1 MLIEYSFLLYW
12 VIKLT
17 ILSRVTWKMG
27 VKTVYRYLFSNEYY
41 ENTQGMLSKKI
52 ESTERLAL
60 SIEYY

>member
-1 MLIEYSFLLYW
+1 
-12 VIKLT
+12 
-17 ILSRVTWKMG
+17 MG
-27 VKTVYRYLFSNEYY
+27 VKTVYRYLFSNEHY

>member
-1 MLIEYSFLLYW
+1 
-12 VIKLT
+12 
-17 ILSRVTWKMG
+17 MG